1 MLLARLLGGAIDR
14 CYIRAVSVWVS
25 PTVFRYGVCGALN
38 MALDTLLYFVLYHYV
53 IGGRF
58 VDLGVVVVS
67 PHIAAL
73 GLVFPITF
81 FNGFWLNR
89 YVAFRSTAFR
99 TRTQLA
105 RYLLSVL
112 GALAV
117 NYVCMKLF
125 VECLHLW
132 ATPSKMLTTA
142 VSVVYSYLAA
152 RYFTFRIR
160 RPGAVAPESPTGRN

>member
-1 MLLARLLGGAIDR
+1 MLLAQLLGGIIDR
-14 CYIRAVSVWVS
+14 CYIRAVAAWVS

-89 YVAFRSTAFR
+89 YVAFRATELR

-125 VECLHLW
+125 VEGLHLW

-142 VSVVYSYLAA
+142 VSVIYSYLAA

-160 RPGAVAPESPTGRN
+160 RPGAAPAESATDEG